1 MICFSF
7 YGLGVNCFSCITR
20 ISLLGDEINDKSLIV
35 FDLIFESE
43 ARWSL
48 IGEGMAVTEHAM
60 GLGTEGQKI
69 LIASPCISSILGLAY
84 APSIPGHMSVNFLF
98 ISQPFWSTPCLLRT
112 TNPTRS
118 QVPGL
123 CRPACPLWIPIPA
136 SIYRPFTSQRMPALH
151 LSLTNCLC
159 D

>member
-98 ISQPFWSTPCLLRT
+98 SSLVSHFGQHPAYCAQPILQDHKCLGCADLLALFGFPYLPLYTGHSHHSGCLLYI
-112 TNPTRS
+112 
-118 QVPGL
+118 
-123 CRPACPLWIPIPA
+123 C
-136 SIYRPFTSQRMPALH
+136 H
-151 LSLTNCLC
+151 
-159 D
+159 